1 MGTVNYVAIDF
12 FMIFLFIS
20 SKQKTTIQT
29 IKINSWYWIVT
40 M

>member
-1 MGTVNYVAIDF
+1 
-12 FMIFLFIS
+12 MIFLFIS

-40 M
+40 MNATLSLIK